1 MPTIFILL
9 FILVLLIYFIDKRTP
24 PKIHANAFGG
34 DTSTTCV
41 DIINRYRQQK
51 NLSKLGYATSAQ
63 TDIAN
68 KCAANDDAKGYH
80 NSFQSGMASGAR
92 GQCEC
97 KGMSTLEQCIKAY
110 YDEGPGGGHYDIIM
124 NPSAYKTVACGASGK
139 MLTHNFYP

>member
-1 MPTIFILL
+1 MLILFILL
-9 FILVLLIYFIDKRTP
+9 CILLLLLLNDKRTP
-24 PKIHANAFGG
+24 HANAFGG

-97 KGMSTLEQCIKAY
+97 KGTSSLEQCIKLY